1 MKLGPQVS
9 VSSLSRSLLLVL
21 GVLALLLHATHMPLL
36 LAPHVEAVASVATAI
51 HHEGAFE
58 HEHVDGGTT
67 PCCARDVHWGNASIL
82 HSPTGAEHATLCTAE
97 VAADRQPGSAFA
109 AGVSGV
115 IPLATLKRS
124 DPDIAIRAAGPPGLA
139 ASRRRA
145 LLQIYRI

>member
-1 MKLGPQVS
+1 MRLDHYICVGR
-9 VSSLSRSLLLVL
+9 LSRKLLLVL

-36 LAPHVEAVASVATAI
+36 LAPRV
-51 HHEGAFE
+51 EGAASAAAVINRDGASG
-58 HEHVDGGTT
+58 HEHIHGGTT
-67 PCCARDVHWGNASIL
+67 PCCVRDVDSGNASIL

-115 IPLATLKRS
+115 IPLATLKPS